1 LKACGVVTGAAGKRN
16 PQRNPSLANSIGV
29 SAKSIGRTRPR
40 QGSIQ
45 VVVAPAKFIHQLSQP
60 GRQLGFGANALL
72 QPFADRIADGLAG
85 SVIEWFDIAVDP
97 GIHDNFLDEFH
108 LAAVARFE

>member
-1 LKACGVVTGAAGKRN
+1 M
-16 PQRNPSLANSIGV
+16 
-29 SAKSIGRTRPR
+29 
-40 QGSIQ
+40 Q
-45 VVVAPAKFIHQLSQP
+45 VVVAPAQFIHQLSQP
-60 GRQLGFGANALL
+60 GRQLGFGADALL

-85 SVIEWFDIAVDP
+85 PVIELDS